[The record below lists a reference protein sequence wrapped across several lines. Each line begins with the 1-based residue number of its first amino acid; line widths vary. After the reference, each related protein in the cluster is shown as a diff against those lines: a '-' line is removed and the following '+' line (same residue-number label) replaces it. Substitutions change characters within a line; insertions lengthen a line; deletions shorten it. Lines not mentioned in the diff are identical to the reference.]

1 MKIIITEE
9 QKKKLFIP
17 RKLTQDDSRYS
28 EWNKEQPI
36 IDGVQI
42 NQYDPEGRKQG
53 YWMTYYEDKLYSK
66 GNYINGLRDGYWGF
80 YNGLGVIY
88 QKAFYKNGKLI
99 NKNLPLTESDD
110 KKKLFIPRKLSSN
123 DSRYSDW
130 NNSQPIKDGVRIN
143 QYNIDGRKQGYWE
156 EYYSDGNI
164 EYKGNYKNGKE
175 DGYWEYYWENGKIY
189 SKGSYIDGSM
199 NGIWID
205 YHWNGNLDCKDV
217 YKDGF
222 IVKEKPITEEQK
234 KKLFIPRKIEG
245 EGSRWEQWNNSQPT
259 INGKKINQY
268 DLNGKPI
275 GYWDDWIDDE
285 MVSGKGFFIKG
296 LKHGMWE
303 EYLSGELIGKG
314 IYKNGKESG
323 IWELYDDGKLDS
335 KVLFDNGKVIGKWQ
349 ISKDNLTEGVSYSY
363 TLDKGFSDP
372 TNRRIIYRFKNK
384 DNYEFEV
391 IFYNLGDN
399 KWEREYSTSKNGLG
413 LLNTNDVFN
422 IIETVTEI
430 TIDFIEKYEPNN
442 ITIFHIR
449 KNKEVSNQDL
459 RNMVMDKPSKRALLN
474 KRYLKPAID
483 KLDDYFYYLKGSTS
497 VIEKI

>member
-1 MKIIITEE
+1 MFQYIYINMRIIITEE

-17 RKLTQDDSRYS
+17 RNINKRYS
-28 EWNKEQPI
+28 DWNKEQPI
-36 IDGVQI
+36 KDGKEI
-42 NQYDPEGRKQG
+42 NQYDSEGNKQG
-53 YWMTYYEDKLYSK
+53 YWENYNTNGKIESK
-66 GNYINGLRDGYWGF
+66 GNYINNIRDGYWEYYYPNGQLF
-80 YNGLGVIY
+80 IAGGYNNNQLVGEWLEYFDNGDLAS
-88 QKAFYKNGKLI
+88 KGSYKNSMRDGDWFFYHDGNILYAKRRYINGNLI
-99 NKNLPLTESDD
+99 ETADITESE
-110 KKKLFIPRKLSSN
+110 KPKKLFIPRKL
-123 DSRYSDW
+123 
-130 NNSQPIKDGVRIN
+130 
-143 QYNIDGRKQGYWE
+143 
-156 EYYSDGNI
+156 
-164 EYKGNYKNGKE
+164 
-175 DGYWEYYWENGKIY
+175 
-189 SKGSYIDGSM
+189 
-199 NGIWID
+199 
-205 YHWNGNLDCKDV
+205 
-217 YKDGF
+217 
-222 IVKEKPITEEQK
+222 
-234 KKLFIPRKIEG
+234 EG

-268 DLNGKPI
+268 DLNGKPL

-314 IYKNGKESG
+314 IYKNGKETG

-335 KVLFDNGKVIGKWQ
+335 KVLFDNGKVIGKWY
-349 ISKDNLTEGVSYSY
+349 ITKDNLTEGVSYNY
-363 TLDKGFSDP
+363 TLDKTHNDS
-372 TNRRIIYRFKNK
+372 TKREIIYKFKNR

-391 IFYNLGDN
+391 LFYNLGN
-399 KWEREYSTSKNGLG
+399 GKWEREYRTNEKGLG
-413 LLNTNDVFN
+413 LLKTNDVFN

>member
-1 MKIIITEE
+1 MRII
-9 QKKKLFIP
+9 
-17 RKLTQDDSRYS
+17 
-28 EWNKEQPI
+28 
-36 IDGVQI
+36 
-42 NQYDPEGRKQG
+42 
-53 YWMTYYEDKLYSK
+53 
-66 GNYINGLRDGYWGF
+66 
-80 YNGLGVIY
+80 
-88 QKAFYKNGKLI
+88 
-99 NKNLPLTESDD
+99 
-110 KKKLFIPRKLSSN
+110 
-123 DSRYSDW
+123 
-130 NNSQPIKDGVRIN
+130 
-143 QYNIDGRKQGYWE
+143 
-156 EYYSDGNI
+156 
-164 EYKGNYKNGKE
+164 
-175 DGYWEYYWENGKIY
+175 
-189 SKGSYIDGSM
+189 
-199 NGIWID
+199 
-205 YHWNGNLDCKDV
+205 
-217 YKDGF
+217 
-222 IVKEKPITEEQK
+222 ITEEQK

-323 IWELYDDGKLDS
+323 IWEFYDDGKLDS

-349 ISKDNLTEGVSYSY
+349 ISKDNLTEGVSYNY